1 MKKEI
6 KISIIVTARNY
17 SKYLGECLQSCLNQ
31 NVEPFEVIYSDDF
44 SEDNSIEVASKF
56 TDNIVKH
63 KKHVGVVIAR
73 NNGVA
78 RSKGNVL
85 VHVDGDDLLPIDYLE
100 RHLEVFDETTPF
112 VYGAANAFGTKS
124 VFWRVYTWK
133 DLNIWDRNFVNTSA
147 MIWKD
152 KFLEAGGWMETDDKT
167 MWDWSLA
174 LRLSRLGEPKKSN
187 AILQYRQHDNSWSEL
202 YEKAGNYSN
211 FINIIDSVRKQT
223 VKMSVG
229 LVYSGRLPGL
239 MKEWMK
245 SLIEDVS
252 ILRHKPEFIII
263 NNSGERIDF
272 IEEIHY
278 SYFPKIKI
286 ITGIGKYVYNTE
298 QERRN
303 KVCELLS
310 ECYNIILENST
321 GELIHLRED
330 DIIPEK
336 GSFNK
341 IYEFIT
347 TGVPVKAAA
356 AGVYLNRNIK
366 THERFVGGFYNIRQ
380 PLATVDIDKIHTT
393 EPMKVDF
400 TGTGFLIFWKRI
412 CPLFKPYID
421 GIQAHDWAWSLK
433 LKQMGQELFM
443 LPEAK
448 CKHYND
454 ENNYIIPKITPN
466 INGVNQEI
474 KRFRTV
480 RN

>member
-1 MKKEI
+1 MNEKI

-17 SKYLGECLQSCLNQ
+17 SKYLGECLQSCINQ
-31 NVEPFEVIYSDDF
+31 SVKPYEVIYSDDF
-44 SEDNSIEVASKF
+44 SEDDSIVVASQF
-56 TDNIVKH
+56 TDNIIKH
-63 KKHVGVVIAR
+63 KKHVGVVVAR

-78 RSKGNVL
+78 KSKGNVL
-85 VHVDGDDLLPIDYLE
+85 VHVDGDDILPFDYLE
-100 RHLEVFDETTPF
+100 KHLEVFDETTPF
-112 VYGAANAFGTKS
+112 VYGAAQAFGTKN

-152 KFLEAGGWMETDDKT
+152 KFLEAGGWMDTNENT

-174 LRLSRLGEPKKSN
+174 LRLSRLGEPRKSN
-187 AILQYRQHDNSWSEL
+187 AILNYRQHEESWSHSN
-202 YEKAGNYSN
+202 EKADNYSN
-211 FINIIDSVRKQT
+211 FRILIDSVRRELVNVT
-223 VKMSVG
+223 IG

-239 MKEWMK
+239 MKKWIS
-245 SLIEDVS
+245 SLIEDIS
-252 ILRHKPEFIII
+252 IINNKPEFIII
-263 NNSGERIDF
+263 NNSGKPIDF

-278 SYFPKIKI
+278 SYFSKIKV
-286 ITGIGKYVYNTE
+286 ITGLGKYVYNTE

-310 ECYNIILENST
+310 ECYNMILENST

-330 DIIPEK
+330 DIISEK
-336 GSFNK
+336 ESFKK
-341 IYEFIT
+341 IYNFIT

-380 PLATVDIDKIHTT
+380 PRATIDIDRIHTT

-412 CPLFKPYID
+412 CPYFKPYID

-448 CKHYND
+448 CRHHND
-454 ENNYIIPKITPN
+454 ENKYIVPTISSK
-466 INGVNQEI
+466 INGNTKDI
-474 KRFRTV
+474 KRFRTIH
-480 RN
+480 N